1 LGLIDPAAPTP
12 TPIPTPVQL
21 ATFPAPAQPATSSD
35 SAAVSARSLRF
46 QRRLQRLRIA
56 QPKNLNQQ
64 DSAGSTVT
72 AREAAPQ

>member
-1 LGLIDPAAPTP
+1 
-12 TPIPTPVQL
+12 
-21 ATFPAPAQPATSSD
+21 
-35 SAAVSARSLRF
+35 
-46 QRRLQRLRIA
+46 LRIA